1 MGTAPSRTA
10 APAAAARSEGTART
24 SKPFSWARPLA
35 VAQPIRSP
43 VKLPGP
49 SPSTIPSRSARRA
62 AARVSTKSTSRR
74 ISAAWRR
81 APCAWVPASTVAPV
95 PTATLAMSVAVSIA
109 SQRPLIPAPPKCG
122 MRSAECEIE
131 QPGSILEAGSG
142 AGPPSDPL
150 RIPHSAFRIREPA
163 GASSRDLLQLPGARI
178 GTVAQFEVP
187 VERRHPGP
195 AALGPLDQDDGALA
209 LHVLEAEILRLV
221 RGAEPVAV
229 DVVDG
234 AATGGGGG
242 GAGGRHRGGG
252 GAGARAARRG
262 APAGRRGGG
271 GRRGARAAGSPT
283 PRAARR

>member
-35 VAQPIRSP
+35 VAQPIRSR

-163 GASSRDLLQLPGARI
+163 GASSRDLLQLPGVRI

-187 VERRHPGP
+187 VERRHPRTG
-195 AALGPLDQDDGALA
+195 ALGPLDQDDGALA

-242 GAGGRHRGGG
+242 AGVGGTGRGGG
-252 GAGARAARRG
+252 GGARGAGPRARGVGWRGGGRPGPRARAAPSRAG
-262 APAGRRGGG
+262 AG
-271 GRRGARAAGSPT
+271 
-283 PRAARR
+283 

>member
-81 APCAWVPASTVAPV
+81 APCAWAPASTVAPV

-109 SQRPLIPAPPKCG
+109 SQRPLIPAPPQCG

-163 GASSRDLLQLPGARI
+163 GASSRDLLQLPGVRI

-187 VERRHPGP
+187 VERRHPGTG
-195 AALGPLDQDDGALA
+195 ALGPLDQDDGALA
-209 LHVLEAEILRLV
+209 QHVLEAEILRLV

-242 GAGGRHRGGG
+242 C
-252 GAGARAARRG
+252 ARRG
-262 APAGRRGGG
+262 PAAGWGG
-271 GRRGARAAGSPT
+271 GRPGGRPAAAAPGRAGAGRSEPEPPRSPT
-283 PRAARR
+283 RRR

>member
-74 ISAAWRR
+74 ISAAGRR
-81 APCAWVPASTVAPV
+81 APCAWAPASTVAPV

-163 GASSRDLLQLPGARI
+163 GASSRDLLQLPGVRI

-187 VERRHPGP
+187 VERRHPGTG
-195 AALGPLDQDDGALA
+195 ALGPLDQDDGAPA
-209 LHVLEAEILRLV
+209 QHVVEAEILRLV

-242 GAGGRHRGGG
+242 GAGGDTPGVGGWGAGGARPRRGESARTGGG
-252 GAGARAARRG
+252 VRV
-262 APAGRRGGG
+262 PAVPGVP
-271 GRRGARAAGSPT
+271 S
-283 PRAARR
+283 